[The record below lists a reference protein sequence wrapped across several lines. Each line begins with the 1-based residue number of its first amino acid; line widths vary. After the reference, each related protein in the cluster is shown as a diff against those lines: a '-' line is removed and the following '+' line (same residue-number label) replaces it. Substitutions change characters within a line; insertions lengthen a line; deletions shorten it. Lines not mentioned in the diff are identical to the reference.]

1 MGSDGTPDTEGN
13 EIESDIDLCVCG
25 AVGRQHRRSCPL
37 SYRNRRTG
45 RTLFPAASS
54 AGPSASPIA
63 DSATS
68 DNVTPPPSKAEMK
81 VGEGFQRSEWCKKHG
96 RDAYGGSIADDED
109 ESHHGKVKESR
120 RGKAKLK
127 KASVKPKGEGLC
139 RACGSST
146 HKCRT
151 HRDCPYNTKHA
162 TAKTSTKPDM
172 AVASPSQN
180 SDAVSDISDV
190 QSETGGIDSDDCMM
204 YDLCTCGSSG
214 RAHKRDC
221 LMNFRKRHLPQSP
234 RESKPDTARS
244 PSLSSPGPPSV
255 CPEPECVVI
264 DDASPPPTEQARPQ
278 IKVGDYV
285 SVHSRGMGSSHLPC
299 RVVGEFDGRYQL
311 YCSKGVLNTTFSR
324 AEVIPM
330 ARCTP
335 IPMEEWRQAPKV
347 SLRSVASD
355 SAIIE
360 PCNCQIPVCSED
372 TDIISVSED
381 ESEAPVM
388 WVNNGAYCLSHSDQ
402 EIVLSRRGWL
412 TDKIIHA
419 AQILLLQ
426 FFPDMAGLQP
436 PVLQKVFAFQVHSG
450 EFVQI
455 IHVRN
460 NHWCVVSTVGCE
472 TGVVRVYDSLCKTIS
487 KETVRLIASLV
498 YSPCSELRVTT
509 MDVEKQSNSSDCG
522 VLGIAYAFDLCS
534 GLNPCTVR
542 FDHSKIRSHLAMC
555 LENCQVSRFPVLG
568 ERKSAVRKPKTVELH
583 CSCRMPEEKGDE
595 MVQCDVCHVWYHRHC
610 MDIPSE
616 VFGESDVHWECK
628 YCVQQPA
635 K

>member
-1 MGSDGTPDTEGN
+1 MHAKFGISYHWIPELFRRMKLPVFDGVQEALEKHNVRRKRGLEREKTTPVKKRR
-13 EIESDIDLCVCG
+13 IELKK
-25 AVGRQHRRSCPL
+25 RRV
-37 SYRNRRTG
+37 
-45 RTLFPAASS
+45 
-54 AGPSASPIA
+54 I
-63 DSATS
+63 
-68 DNVTPPPSKAEMK
+68 
-81 VGEGFQRSEWCKKHG
+81 EGFQRSEWSKKHG

-109 ESHHGKVKESR
+109 DSLHETVKKSR
-120 RGKAKLK
+120 RGKAKL
-127 KASVKPKGEGLC
+127 PKGESMC
-139 RACGSST
+139 SACGSST
-146 HKCRT
+146 HKRST
-151 HRDCPYNTKHA
+151 HRDCPFNKHA
-162 TAKTSTKPDM
+162 TAKTSSKPDI
-172 AVASPSQN
+172 AVVSPSQS
-180 SDAVSDISDV
+180 SDAVSGIGDI
-190 QSETGGIDSDDCMM
+190 QSEAGGIDSDDYMM
-204 YDLCTCGSSG
+204 YDMCTCGSSG

-221 LMNFRKRHLPQSP
+221 LMNFRKRHIPC
-234 RESKPDTARS
+234 ESKPDTTRS
-244 PSLSSPGPPSV
+244 PSPSNPAPPSV
-255 CPEPECVVI
+255 CPEPQCIVI
-264 DDASPPPTEQARPQ
+264 DDVSPPPTEEARPQ

-285 SVHSRGMGSSHLPC
+285 SVHSRGMHLPC

-311 YCSKGVLNTTFSR
+311 YCSKGVTFSR

-330 ARCTP
+330 ALCTP

-360 PCNCQIPVCSED
+360 PCNCQIPVYSEN
-372 TDIISVSED
+372 TDIISVSDD

-388 WVNNGAYCLSHSDQ
+388 WVNNGAYCLSQ
-402 EIVLSRRGWL
+402 IGWL

-472 TGVVRVYDSLCKTIS
+472 TGVVHVYDSLYRTLS

-498 YSPCSELRVTT
+498 YSPCSELRVTM
-509 MDVEKQSNSSDCG
+509 MDVEKQSNGSDCG
-522 VLGIAYAFDLCS
+522 VLAIAYAVDLCS

-542 FDHSKIRSHLAMC
+542 FDHSKIRSHLATC

-568 ERKSAVRKPKTVELH
+568 KRKSAVRKPKIGCTAHVVCLKRKVMRWYSVM
-583 CSCRMPEEKGDE
+583 CVMSGITATAWTFPVRCLVSLMSTGSVR
-595 MVQCDVCHVWYHRHC
+595 DVY
-610 MDIPSE
+610 E
-616 VFGESDVHWECK
+616 
-628 YCVQQPA
+628 
-635 K
+635 